1 MKGVAHYLKDG
12 TLYKGKSHKMP
23 NGELHTGAKHDS
35 SSQRLFHFDEL
46 SKSAKAKAK
55 GKGDKSFTDAVEERM
70 K

>member
-55 GKGDKSFTDAVEERM
+55 GKDSKSFTDAVEERM